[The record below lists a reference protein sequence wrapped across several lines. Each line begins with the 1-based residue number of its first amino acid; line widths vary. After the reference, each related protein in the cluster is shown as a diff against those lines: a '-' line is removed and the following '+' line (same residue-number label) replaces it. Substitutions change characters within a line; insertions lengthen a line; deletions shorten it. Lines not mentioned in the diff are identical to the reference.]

1 MPGSLIVLG
10 GPTYVSLMQ
19 NIVPNLLA
27 YYRQKL
33 PNGRQILTEGI
44 HYVTGTKD
52 LPKHFAEPLFPIIE
66 PKHTISTVWGTTF
79 RLVSADRP
87 ESAAGISAAATVGSA
102 AYTAN
107 RASKAGKQ
115 AAGAEADS
123 LAFAMEKYDDWQEVF
138 GPIQQNLANYYSNLD
153 ADFIAT
159 QGLESYEVEKTR
171 ALQQVRG
178 NLAERGISGGGVA
191 AAVETDIALQSASER
206 ARIRAE
212 APMKVAQ
219 MQTNFLQV
227 GLGQNPDTSLQ
238 TVLEGNAARAN
249 QRSVAASKAAGDAVA
264 SGVESLVDY
273 YAFTQAEK

>member
-1 MPGSLIVLG
+1 MVI
-10 GPTYVSLMQ
+10 
-19 NIVPNLLA
+19 
-27 YYRQKL
+27 
-33 PNGRQILTEGI
+33 
-44 HYVTGTKD
+44 
-52 LPKHFAEPLFPIIE
+52 
-66 PKHTISTVWGTTF
+66 
-79 RLVSADRP
+79 
-87 ESAAGISAAATVGSA
+87 AAGITAAATVGSA